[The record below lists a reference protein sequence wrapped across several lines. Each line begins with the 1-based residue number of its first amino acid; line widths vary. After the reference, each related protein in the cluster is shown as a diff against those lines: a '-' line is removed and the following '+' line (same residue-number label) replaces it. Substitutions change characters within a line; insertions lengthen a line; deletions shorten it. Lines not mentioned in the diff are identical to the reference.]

1 MAQALAAIDAEA
13 ATAPAGCGGLLFLP
27 YLSGERC
34 PVADPAARAC
44 FVGLGP
50 GSARPHLC
58 RAVLEGLCFAVR

>member
-1 MAQALAAIDAEA
+1 M
-13 ATAPAGCGGLLFLP
+13 P

-58 RAVLEGLCFAVR
+58 RAVLEGLCFAVRSLLPG